1 MDSASCPP
9 ILQAHFA
16 YAISEKPQEAAAE
29 LKRLS
34 DLTRDPNTEVE
45 EESHFADL
53 VSCKPEA
60 ALAEFNRLHR
70 FLAEGQRRTEAEEE
84 KRVFKI
90 LLVGDAACGKTHLLS
105 RQLHDRLPKAPTA
118 TIGVEFAT
126 REFQVDG
133 VSVKAQM
140 WDTAGQERYRAITRA
155 HYRRT
160 QGALLVYD
168 ITKRASFENCLSW
181 LRELQQNAEPN
192 IVVMLVGCKLDLV
205 ESEPSS
211 REVKFETAARF
222 ARQYRCSF
230 AEVSAASG
238 RNVKYVF
245 DQLFKEVLEQSTDL
259 LVSCT
264 QVDEPEPAVVC
275 TTVAGRE
282 FGRYTVPRS
291 WFFQASL
298 VDWLPPK
305 VFAQMTSRCRLQLVN
320 TAGAIFWT
328 QPPEMRSVV
337 STILHTDGTI
347 EVGGPSALQD
357 TEQDLPP
364 ASCSCCVA

>member
-181 LRELQQNAEPN
+181 LRELQQDAEPN
-192 IVVMLVGCKLDLV
+192 VAVMLVGCKLDLV
-205 ESEPSS
+205 ESNPSS
-211 REVKFETAARF
+211 REVEFETAARF
-222 ARQYRCSF
+222 ARQHGCSF
-230 AEVSAASG
+230 AEVSAATG
-238 RNVKYVF
+238 TNVKHTF
-245 DQLFKEVLEQSTDL
+245 HQLVKEVLEQSTDF

-264 QVDEPEPAVVC
+264 QVSEPEAAVVC
-275 TTVAGRE
+275 TTMAGCE
-282 FGRYTVPRS
+282 LGRYEVP
-291 WFFQASL
+291 AEATSL
-298 VDWLPPK
+298 VDWLPAK
-305 VFAQMTSRCRLQLVN
+305 VFAEMTSRCRLQL
-320 TAGAIFWT
+320 TDSTGAIFWT